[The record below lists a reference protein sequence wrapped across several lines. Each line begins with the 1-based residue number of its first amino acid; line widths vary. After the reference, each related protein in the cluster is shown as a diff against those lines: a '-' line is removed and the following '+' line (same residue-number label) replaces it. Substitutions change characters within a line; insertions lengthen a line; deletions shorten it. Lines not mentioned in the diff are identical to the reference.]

1 MKRILILSVLAV
13 IFFAVT
19 AECGTLESLGH
30 KYIMR
35 GQILDVTGKMVYLCI
50 GSSEGAEVGQELAVV
65 KFIRIPSPNPA
76 KSPAP
81 TFKREETGV
90 VKITEIVDEHMA
102 HAKIVSGTAK
112 VNYMVELK

>member
-1 MKRILILSVLAV
+1 MRFPSVKDLK
-13 IFFAVT
+13 
-19 AECGTLESLGH
+19 LESAGH

-35 GQILDVTGKMVYLCI
+35 GQILDVTGDTVYLCI
-50 GSSEGAEVGQELAVV
+50 GSSEGAKVGQEFAVV
-65 KFIRIPSPNPA
+65 KFVKVPNPNPA

-81 TFKREETGV
+81 HFKREETGV

-102 HAKIVSGTAK
+102 LAKIVSGAAK